1 MWDILYYY
9 IRLIWNVNPGLPQY
23 QPTSPTSRV
32 GEENIGHT
40 LTTSNRT
47 KGLATCNN
55 RTSLSK
61 QLQQNLE
68 GLRELLGNSSDVVF
82 RQLLPADCT
91 QLAIVYIEGLIDN
104 QLLQQ
109 DVIRPI
115 LKTSS
120 DGEITPT
127 QVKDKVVNV
136 GGVSS
141 VTTYEDACNG
151 LLSGGA
157 LILIDGY
164 MDGLIVS
171 IPGLEE
177 RAIAESKAYPNIRG
191 PQDAFTEAISTNTSL
206 VRHRVKDEEVLN
218 QDNQLTIFPMLYN
231 TDRPD
236 TIAAG
241 VMEGRIAIFID
252 GTPFVLLAPT
262 LFVDFLQS
270 AEDNYQSYLNSDG
283 IVIELNGPT

>member
-1 MWDILYYY
+1 M
-9 IRLIWNVNPGLPQY
+9 
-23 QPTSPTSRV
+23 
-32 GEENIGHT
+32 
-40 LTTSNRT
+40 
-47 KGLATCNN
+47 
-55 RTSLSK
+55 
-61 QLQQNLE
+61 
-68 GLRELLGNSSDVVF
+68 F

-120 DGEITPT
+120 DGEMTPT

-191 PQDAFTEAISTNTSL
+191 PQDAFTEAI
-206 VRHRVKDEEVLN
+206 K
-218 QDNQLTIFPMLYN
+218 PK
-231 TDRPD
+231 
-236 TIAAG
+236 
-241 VMEGRIAIFID
+241 
-252 GTPFVLLAPT
+252 
-262 LFVDFLQS
+262 QS
-270 AEDNYQSYLNSDG
+270 
-283 IVIELNGPT
+283 